1 MSSALFPLPAHF
13 EAIFHEAAIGIIVTN
28 ASFEMI
34 LSNEFAHRLFG
45 YSEAELLGQNISIL
59 IPNHLKHK
67 HEGHLSKINH
77 SPVSRP
83 MGVGLDLKA
92 KRKDESLFPIEISL
106 SHFKSGDQIYYIA
119 FVSDVT
125 LKRKVEMELILRNQ
139 EINQLNESLEA
150 EVESRTQALQNTLE
164 KLEIQTKE
172 LETSLQKEIELGDLK
187 TRFVS
192 MASHEFRTPLTSIL
206 SSASLI
212 EKYMLT
218 EDQPKRSQHI
228 QRIKSSVAHLTEILE
243 EFLSVGKLEAGKVE
257 VRPDTFVVSEFL
269 SDLITDVDGMRKP
282 GQQISLSLQDGLND
296 FVSDTSMLRKVLLNA
311 LSNALKFSQ
320 KDVFL
325 KASMQNQ
332 SLYLEIIDQGIGIS
346 EADQKHLFERFFRG
360 GNANVI
366 PGTGLGLHLMDRYM
380 RLLGGELNLRSELG
394 LGTTLTISL
403 PRLSYAN

>member
-1 MSSALFPLPAHF
+1 
-13 EAIFHEAAIGIIVTN
+13 
-28 ASFEMI
+28 
-34 LSNEFAHRLFG
+34 
-45 YSEAELLGQNISIL
+45 
-59 IPNHLKHK
+59 
-67 HEGHLSKINH
+67 
-77 SPVSRP
+77 

-172 LETSLQKEIELGDLK
+172 LELSLQKEIELGDLK

-212 EKYMLT
+212 EKYVLL

-269 SDLITDVDGMRKP
+269 SDLVTEVDGMRRP
-282 GQQISLSLQDGLND
+282 GQQISLSLEDDLND
-296 FVSDTSMLRKVLLNA
+296 FVSDTSMLRKVLLNG

-325 KASMQNQ
+325 KASMQGQ
-332 SLYLEIIDQGIGIS
+332 SLYMEIIDQGIGIS

-380 RLLGGELNLRSELG
+380 RLLGGELKLRSELG

>member
-1 MSSALFPLPAHF
+1 MLKSLFPLPVHF

-28 ASFEMI
+28 ASFDII
-34 LSNEFAHRLFG
+34 LSNEYAHRLFG
-45 YSEAELLGQNISIL
+45 YTEVELLGQNISIL
-59 IPNHLKHK
+59 IPNHLKGK
-67 HEGHLSKINH
+67 HEGHLGKINH

-83 MGVGLDLKA
+83 MGLGLDLKA

-106 SHFKSGDQIYYIA
+106 SHFKSEDQMYYIA

-150 EVESRTQALQNTLE
+150 EVEARTHALQHTLE
-164 KLEIQTKE
+164 QLELQTKE
-172 LETSLQKEIELGDLK
+172 LEQSLQKEIELGDLK

-212 EKYMLT
+212 EKYS
-218 EDQPKRSQHI
+218 ESADQPKRSQHI

-257 VRPDTFVVSEFL
+257 VRPDTFDVTEFL
-269 SDLITDVDGMRKP
+269 ADLVTELDGMRRP
-282 GQQISLSLQDGLND
+282 GQQISTVIDGSLSD
-296 FVSDTSMLRKVLLNA
+296 FVSDTSMLRKVLLNG

-320 KDVFL
+320 KEVFL
-325 KASMQNQ
+325 KARMHDEE
-332 SLYLEIIDQGIGIS
+332 LFIEIIDQGIGIS
-346 EADQKHLFERFFRG
+346 DADQKHLFERFFRG
-360 GNANVI
+360 GNASVI

-380 RLLGGELNLRSELG
+380 RLLGGELKLRSELG
-394 LGTTLTISL
+394 LGTTLTITL

>member
-34 LSNEFAHRLFG
+34 LSNEYAHRLFG
-45 YSEAELLGQNISIL
+45 YSEAELQGQNISIL
-59 IPNHLKHK
+59 IPNHLKGK

-106 SHFKSGDQIYYIA
+106 SHFKSEDQMYYIA

-212 EKYMLT
+212 EKYVEAT
-218 EDQPKRSQHI
+218 DQPKRSQHI

-269 SDLITDVDGMRKP
+269 TDLITDVDGMRKP
-282 GQQISLSLQDGLND
+282 GQQISLSLQDDLND
-296 FVSDTSMLRKVLLNA
+296 FVSDTSMLRKVLLNG

-325 KASMQNQ
+325 KASMQGQ
-332 SLYLEIIDQGIGIS
+332 SLYMEIIDQGIGIS

-380 RLLGGELNLRSELG
+380 RLLGGELKLRSELG
-394 LGTTLTISL
+394 LGTTLTITL